1 MTRIESIVTQDGSK
15 TLYRKDLDEQYH
27 SLFGAITESKH
38 VFISAGLAPL
48 SGISSVTV
56 FEAGFGT
63 GLNCL
68 LAALFAIEH
77 RIDMHYYTVENFPL
91 PEMVTSQLNYGE
103 LLGGEAPALFQS
115 ILEAAWDENVVVH
128 RQFTLR
134 KIMADLVL
142 DDIILPDQA
151 DVVFFDAFGPDK
163 QPEMW
168 TSSIFCKVA
177 ELTASGGVLV
187 TYSAKG
193 EVRRRLASAGFS
205 VERLPGPPGKREMI
219 RGTKK

>member
-1 MTRIESIVTQDGSK
+1 MPYLEPIITQDGSK
-15 TLYRKDLDEQYH
+15 TLYCRDLDEQYH
-27 SLFGAITESKH
+27 SLFGAVTESRH
-38 VFISAGLAPL
+38 VFIQAGLVPFSENPGL
-48 SGISSVTV
+48 KV
-56 FEAGFGT
+56 FEVGFGT

-77 RIDMHYYTVENFPL
+77 QMDMAYYTVENFPL
-91 PEMVTSQLNYGE
+91 PESVTGQLNYGD
-103 LLGGEAPALFQS
+103 LIGSVAPGLFSALHQ
-115 ILEAAWDENVVVH
+115 AAWDQDVMVH
-128 RQFTLR
+128 PHFMVR
-134 KIMADLVL
+134 KIRADLVHDEL
-142 DDIILPDQA
+142 VLPVKA

-168 TSSIFCKVA
+168 TPSIFCKVA
-177 ELTASGGVLV
+177 DLTASGGILV

-193 EVRRRLASAGFS
+193 EVRRRLVSAGFS

>member
-1 MTRIESIVTQDGSK
+1 MLTIEPIITQDGSK
-15 TLYRKDLDEQYH
+15 TLYCRDLDEQYH
-27 SLFGAITESKH
+27 SVFGAITESRH
-38 VFISAGLAPL
+38 VFIDAGLGPL
-48 SGISSVTV
+48 SGNPVLKV
-56 FEAGFGT
+56 AEVGFGT

-77 RIDMHYYTVENFPL
+77 RIGMSYFTVENFPL
-91 PEMVTSQLNYGE
+91 PGSVTDQLNYGE
-103 LLGGEAPALFQS
+103 LIGGEASALFNAIHQ
-115 ILEAAWDENVVVH
+115 AAWGEDVVLH
-128 RQFTLR
+128 PHFTIR
-134 KIMADLVL
+134 KIKADMVH
-142 DDIILPDQA
+142 DEISLPVPA

-168 TSSIFCKVA
+168 TSGIFAKVA
-177 ELTASGGVLV
+177 DLTAPGGILV

-193 EVRRRLASAGFS
+193 EVRRRLMTAGFS